1 MENKL
6 QKKEKEN
13 SQLITEFEVES
24 KLDILV
30 EGQTNNSKEL
40 QAIRDDLQKGFIGL
54 ALRNEELLELN
65 NKLNQQLE
73 ILVDELNAIKEER
86 EEKLARK
93 EARANRKRLPKRD
106 PMTREIY
113 QELIKVAEGPTYIH
127 VRTRIAICILAV
139 TGIRIN
145 ELLPLKV
152 SQLETLFKENWIAI
166 DRSKRG
172 PSNHKAFLTKE
183 GKKIIQDRKKDFQ
196 LIFLMKEP
204 NAYVFTPETNH
215 FKKLR
220 REVITTHIN
229 KVMHKVSRIFSG
241 QPNIT
246 SHSFRIGYITQ
257 LWKDTKD
264 IEFVKQTIG
273 HRRLDTT
280 SAYVNKLSD
289 QERRARISQLDLM
302 SSEKRLGFDLST
314 SNSHTGRFYFS
325 LVNH

>member
-1 MENKL
+1 MKNKIQKINKKDSQLVNLESQLDLLLKGQENNSDKL
-6 QKKEKEN
+6 QIIGE
-13 SQLITEFEVES
+13 
-24 KLDILV
+24 
-30 EGQTNNSKEL
+30 EL
-40 QAIRDDLQKGFIGL
+40 RRGFIGL
-54 ALRNEELLELN
+54 ALRNEELLKSNEQLKQQLNGVLKELN
-65 NKLNQQLE
+65 L
-73 ILVDELNAIKEER
+73 IKQER
-86 EEKLARK
+86 KEKAARK
-93 EARANRKRLPKRD
+93 EARTNRKRLPKRD
-106 PMTREIY
+106 PMTAEIY
-113 QELIKVAEGPTYIH
+113 KELIKETEGPTYIH
-127 VRTRIAICILAV
+127 IRTRIALCILAV

-152 SQLETLFKENWIAI
+152 NQLRTLVEENWIAI
-166 DRSKRG
+166 NRSKRG

-196 LIFLMKEP
+196 LIFLIKEP
-204 NAYVFTPETNH
+204 NAYVFSPETNH

-220 REVITTHIN
+220 REVITTNVN
-229 KVMHKVSRIFSG
+229 KVMYKVSRVLSG

-289 QERRARISQLDLM
+289 QERQARISQLD
-302 SSEKRLGFDLST
+302 
-314 SNSHTGRFYFS
+314 
-325 LVNH
+325 